1 MELIIGRSPTLTVLH
16 SVESHIISHQVKV
29 GWESGIFFHCCYSI
43 CIFKKNQNQL
53 TCKLDFCLPA
63 DDSPECVG
71 GNALI
76 HSPVID
82 DMRVT
87 DQQVPLYK
95 AVV

>member
-1 MELIIGRSPTLTVLH
+1 MGFFFTAVTV
-16 SVESHIISHQVKV
+16 
-29 GWESGIFFHCCYSI
+29 YAY
-43 CIFKKNQNQL
+43 FKKKKNQL

>member
-1 MELIIGRSPTLTVLH
+1 MGFFFTAVTVYAYL
-16 SVESHIISHQVKV
+16 
-29 GWESGIFFHCCYSI
+29 
-43 CIFKKNQNQL
+43 KKNQNQL

-63 DDSPECVG
+63 DDSPEYVG